1 MSTTATTT
9 SVKLHNSLVPK
20 SYDLHVRVDLSNW
33 KYEGTETVVLQQ
45 AADISPSNVVQLHYS
60 PSMSIH
66 TVTGANIVSRD
77 EKAGVLQLELDGK
90 PTNTHTIIFTFSQ
103 DIRAEMSGFYRARF
117 KTSDG
122 VEHRMAATHFE
133 PTSARHFYICQDEP
147 AARADFTL
155 HVSLPSSMEGY
166 TVLSN
171 GPLKSR
177 EKHEE
182 TVTHHFDTTPAVPP
196 YLTCCFVGEL
206 EYVETTVCGI
216 PVKVYTS
223 LGKVQNADFAL
234 KVTAF
239 ALEYFEKFFD
249 CKYPLP
255 KLDVIAVPDFPIGGM
270 ENWGCIACVES
281 ILLDQRKAG
290 VNTLKR
296 VTELICHEVS
306 HNWFGNLVAINWWEG
321 LWLKEGFASWCG
333 YKAADQFEPSWKCN
347 EDASREVVS
356 ALVSDMY
363 ENSHPVEVPIYDP
376 AEITQ
381 IFDAISYDK
390 GMGLVF
396 MLEAF
401 LGEKKW
407 ASSVAH
413 YIKKHRYGDTKT
425 IHLWQSLEEAS
436 GVSLTESMNSFTTQM
451 GYPIIHV
458 NRPSPNL
465 IILRQETSQFVSTV
479 TKRNTVWS
487 VPIVLEGANGV
498 KHRVTLTGSEPQR
511 VELPLELANS
521 PWINANPGGKGFFRC
536 RYDDGGFS
544 SLLHIY
550 NSLSIP
556 DRCALITDTLASIYM
571 GNEDVERLAIFHSLL
586 SEHESN
592 RTIWQEY
599 KSSMENFLSFLD
611 DESMRK
617 ELNIGLM
624 YTIGEMASKL
634 LDENPSTSEE
644 RMRRAFFISAAISTA
659 LRCLPTEDACEVPSV
674 KWALKE
680 ANAFLEGAEYSS
692 DTITMSLSSYV
703 RLGPNDAASRTDAL
717 WKYYTNLHDN
727 DEVSRS
733 ILSAL
738 SWAEDPDFVESI
750 AKRCIYDDGIRS
762 QYGGVLFAS
771 MSSNPSLPRG
781 YLWSLFKRHF
791 DGVKSQWG
799 GGTFRIQHIVEHVG
813 STLVG
818 DDQARDFEA
827 FFHKHPLPHARL
839 AIRRAAE
846 GIRLRSWMLAKWGG
860 SPKLSYI
867 FFPR

>member
-1 MSTTATTT
+1 MTATDTAT
-9 SVKLHNSLVPK
+9 SVKLHNYFTPK

-33 KYEGTETVVLQQ
+33 KYEGTETIVLQQ
-45 AADISPSNVVQLHYS
+45 AAHIPPSNLIKLHYS
-60 PSMSIH
+60 SSMTIQ
-66 TVTGANIVSRD
+66 TVTGATILGRD
-77 EKAGVLQLELDGK
+77 EKAGTLQLQLDGE
-90 PTNTHTIIFTFSQ
+90 TMNTHTIQFTFSQ
-103 DIRAEMSGFYRARF
+103 EIRTEMNGFYRARF
-117 KTSDG
+117 KTNDG

-171 GPLKSR
+171 GPLKLK
-177 EKHEE
+177 EQHDN
-182 TVTHHFDTTPAVPP
+182 TVTHHFDTIPAVPP
-196 YLTCCFVGEL
+196 YLTSCFVGEL
-206 EYVETTVCGI
+206 EYVETTACGI

-223 LGKVQNADFAL
+223 LGKVQKAAFAL

-255 KLDVIAVPDFPIGGM
+255 KLDVVAVPDFPIGGM

-281 ILLDQRKAG
+281 ILLEQEKTG

-333 YKAADQFEPSWKCN
+333 YKAAHHFEPSWKCN
-347 EDASREVVS
+347 EDASMEVAS

-363 ENSHPVEVPIYDP
+363 ENSHPVEVPICDP

-425 IHLWQSLEEAS
+425 IHLWQALEEAS
-436 GVSLTESMNSFTTQM
+436 GVPLTESMNSFTTQM

-465 IILRQETSQFVSTV
+465 IILRQETSQFVSAT

-498 KHRVTLTGSEPQR
+498 THRVTLIGSEPQQ
-511 VELPLELANS
+511 VELPVELANS

-536 RYDDGGFS
+536 RYDEEGFS
-544 SLLHIY
+544 SLLNVY
-550 NSLSIP
+550 SSLSIP
-556 DRCALITDTLASIYM
+556 DRRALIADTVASIYM
-571 GNEDVERLAIFHSLL
+571 GYEDVERLAIFRSLL
-586 SEHESN
+586 SEHESD
-592 RTIWQEY
+592 RSIWQEY
-599 KSSMENFLSFLD
+599 RNSMENFIGFLE
-611 DESMRK
+611 DEGLHK
-617 ELNIGLM
+617 ELNFNLM
-624 YTIGEMASKL
+624 YTIGEMATKL
-634 LDENPSTSEE
+634 LNENPSTAEE
-644 RMRRAFFISAAISTA
+644 RMRRAFFINAAISTA
-659 LRCLPTEDACEVPSV
+659 LKCLPTKDACKVPSV
-674 KWALKE
+674 EWALKQ
-680 ANAFLEGAEYSS
+680 ASAFLKGAEYSA

-703 RLGPNDAASRTDAL
+703 RLGPDDAASRTDAL
-717 WKYYTNLHDN
+717 WKHYTNIHDN
-727 DEVSRS
+727 DEVCRS

-738 SWAEDPDFVESI
+738 CWAEDPEFVESI
-750 AKRCIYDDGIRS
+750 LKRCIYDNGIRS
-762 QYGGVLFAS
+762 QYGGILFAS
-771 MSSNPSLPRG
+771 LSSNPSLPRG
-781 YLWSLFKRHF
+781 HVWSMFKRHF
-791 DGVKSQWG
+791 DGVDRQWG
-799 GGTFRIQHIVEHVG
+799 GGTFRIQNIVEHVG

-818 DDQARDFEA
+818 EEQARDFET
-827 FFHKHPLPHARL
+827 FFHEHPLPHARL
-839 AIRRAAE
+839 AVRRAVE
-846 GIRLRSWMLAKWGG
+846 GIRLRSWMLSKWGG
-860 SPKLSYI
+860 GPKLSYI